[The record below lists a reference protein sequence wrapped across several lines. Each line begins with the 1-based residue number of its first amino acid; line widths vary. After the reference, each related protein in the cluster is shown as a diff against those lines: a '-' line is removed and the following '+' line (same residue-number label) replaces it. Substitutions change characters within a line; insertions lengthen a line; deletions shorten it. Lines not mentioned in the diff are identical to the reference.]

1 MRSLSRSLSVTVA
14 TAVYSNM
21 RMYKHSRSFV
31 SACTYR
37 SSCSCITAKHASF
50 LCARVHTQADVP
62 LTRARVM
69 LSHARIQGK
78 MDFNSMPT
86 WTDSLVQ
93 YLKEVL
99 LPFVHPRSVR
109 SDM

>member
-1 MRSLSRSLSVTVA
+1 
-14 TAVYSNM
+14 
-21 RMYKHSRSFV
+21 
-31 SACTYR
+31 
-37 SSCSCITAKHASF
+37 
-50 LCARVHTQADVP
+50 
-62 LTRARVM
+62 
-69 LSHARIQGK
+69 